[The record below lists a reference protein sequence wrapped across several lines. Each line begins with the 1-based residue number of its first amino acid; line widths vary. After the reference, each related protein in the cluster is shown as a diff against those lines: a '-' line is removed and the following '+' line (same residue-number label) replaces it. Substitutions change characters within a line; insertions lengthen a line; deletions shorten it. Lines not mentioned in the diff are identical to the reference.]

1 MKADPYG
8 FAGKRIVIVGVHGW
22 FPMKLVRSMIGE
34 PTGTSVKFCEQMTA
48 AVKHYFMTEHDLIL
62 SDECIT
68 CVPLEGEGKVED
80 RVDILYTNLI
90 NNSEWLEAV
99 SSADIILWATHSQ
112 GTPVSVRLLHRLL
125 ERGHIH
131 THRQSVG
138 LLAMAGIAH
147 GPFPY
152 LKGSL
157 IVKYFEA
164 DAAREL
170 FEFMDSESEISQKFR
185 NSLEYV
191 LDRGIKMTLVASMQ
205 DQVVPLYSA
214 IISAVQHPNILR
226 SIYIDSHIYFDGD
239 FVISLIT
246 FALKLR
252 NAGLSDHGLLTHVS
266 DVLAG
271 NLYAFEGGHSTIY
284 EELRVYEIAVEHLLE
299 TLPLGRSTVIDA
311 HHAVP
316 AATKMH
322 AFQAKAIKNPYCL
335 PWAMR
340 GICED
345 QRILQHPVWSK
356 QLDRLRCLFE
366 AWQPTNPKLH
376 SIKLRLEPWTLT
388 MI

>member
-1 MKADPYG
+1 
-8 FAGKRIVIVGVHGW
+8 
-22 FPMKLVRSMIGE
+22 
-34 PTGTSVKFCEQMTA
+34 MTA
-48 AVKHYFMTEHDLIL
+48 AVKHYFEIEHNLII
-62 SDECIT
+62 SDDCIT

-80 RVDILYTNLI
+80 RVNLLYTNLI

-99 SSADIILWATHSQ
+99 SSADVILWATHSQ

-170 FEFMDSESEISQKFR
+170 FEFMDSESDISQKFR
-185 NSLEYV
+185 ASLV
-191 LDRGIKMTLVASMQ
+191 AILDRGTRVTLVASMQ

-214 IISAVQHPNILR
+214 IISAIQHPNILR
-226 SIYIDSHIYFDGD
+226 SIYIDSHIYYVDD
-239 FVISLIT
+239 FLINLIT
-246 FALKLR
+246 FALQLR
-252 NAGLSDHGLLTHVS
+252 NAGLSDHGLLTHIS

-284 EELRVYEIAVEHLLE
+284 EERHVYGMAVQHLFE
-299 TLPLGRSTVIDA
+299 TLPLGRCVLIDPPVQPVNPKI
-311 HHAVP
+311 HP
-316 AATKMH
+316 
-322 AFQAKAIKNPYCL
+322 FQAKAVKNPYCL

-345 QRILQHPVWSK
+345 PGIISHPTWSK
-356 QLDRLRCLFE
+356 QLEHLHSLFE

-376 SIKLRLEPWTLT
+376 SVKLRLEPWSLA